1 MNYTDITLFAKNL
14 KKLRIAHNLN
24 GELMSK
30 LIGMNS
36 KGSFSKLENAKNP
49 PSFQTLINVAKVF
62 AVDLDWL
69 VGRIDKPYQ
78 E

>member
-36 KGSFSKLENAKNP
+36 KGSFSKLENELTPN
-49 PSFQTLINVAKVF
+49 S
-62 AVDLDWL
+62 
-69 VGRIDKPYQ
+69 
-78 E
+78 